1 VSTECRCTRFRTDA
15 ERDAVIATAKIQ
27 VASKPPIQRT
37 NCFPK
42 ESMSMHVLVTGHNGY
57 IGCVMVPMLR
67 SAGHEVVGLDSD
79 LFREFRLV
87 PYESDVPEFRID
99 IRDVEPKH
107 LAGFDA
113 VIHLAAL
120 SNDALSN
127 LNPDVTYEINHSASV
142 RLARL
147 AKDAGVSRF
156 LFSSSCSIYGKA
168 GEDLVAETNPIEV
181 LTPYTIS
188 KARVEQE
195 LAKLASNDFSPT
207 FLRNATAYGVS
218 PCHSFDLVLNNLV
231 AWAYAVG
238 RVYIKSDGSPWRPT
252 VHIEDISCAFLAA
265 LTAPRDVIHN
275 QAFNVGQ
282 SEENYTV
289 RELAEIVRNV
299 VVGSR
304 VEYAEA
310 GRPDPRSYRVDFNKI
325 RSQLPAFRPKW
336 NVRQGAEQLY
346 SSYRIARVLVEDF
359 EGPRFKRVDHI
370 KRLIATGEIDA
381 GLRWTAATQRRG
393 EHERHRSR
401 TFRENQTLLE

>member
-1 VSTECRCTRFRTDA
+1 MR
-15 ERDAVIATAKIQ
+15 
-27 VASKPPIQRT
+27 
-37 NCFPK
+37 
-42 ESMSMHVLVTGHNGY
+42 VLVTGHNGY

-79 LFREFRLV
+79 LFRAFRLV
-87 PYESDVPEFRID
+87 PYKSEVPEFRID
-99 IRDVEPKH
+99 VRDVEVEH

-127 LNPDVTYEINHSASV
+127 LNAEATYDINHSASV

-147 AKDAGVSRF
+147 AKDAGVGRF

-168 GEDLVAETNPIEV
+168 GEELVAETSPIEV

-195 LAKLASNDFSPT
+195 LAKLASNNFSPT
-207 FLRNATAYGVS
+207 FMRNATAYGVS

-231 AWAYAVG
+231 AWAYAAG

-252 VHIEDISCAFLAA
+252 VHVEDISCAFLAA
-265 LTAPRDVIHN
+265 LTAPREVIHN
-275 QAFNVGQ
+275 RAFNVGQ

-289 RELAEIVRNV
+289 RELAEIVRKV

-304 VEYAEA
+304 VEYAEG
-310 GRPDPRSYRVDFNKI
+310 GRPDPRSYRVDFSKI
-325 RSQLPAFRPKW
+325 RRQLPAFRPKW
-336 NVRQGAEQLY
+336 TVRQGAEQLY
-346 SSYRIARVLVEDF
+346 SAYRIAGVVVEDF

-370 KRLIATGEIDA
+370 QQLLASGQLDA
-381 GLRWTAATQRRG
+381 RLRWATATSEKETA
-393 EHERHRSR
+393 
-401 TFRENQTLLE
+401 